1 MHAWKHHES
10 PGAVRPWP
18 LPRRPHTTDRIHA
31 RLERSDQTA
40 RLFFYRVRS
49 VWCVSC
55 STICRDMFGTA
66 LRAPILASSL
76 AAVLS
81 SRSARSRTTYCV
93 LVPIFF
99 GCAGTYATVYV
110 RKQLTT
116 MHASNCGASIRR
128 ACPSLHSCSSSSPRL
143 FLPRDVVV
151 SQDR

>member
-1 MHAWKHHES
+1 MHGSIMS
-10 PGAVRPWP
+10 PPAHIQRQGVLRLFPRRRAPMAP
-18 LPRRPHTTDRIHA
+18 AAQSRRPHTTDRIHA

-40 RLFFYRVRS
+40 RPFFYRVRS

-81 SRSARSRTTYCV
+81 SRSARGRTTYCV

-116 MHASNCGASIRR
+116 MHRR
-128 ACPSLHSCSSSSPRL
+128 TPMTRCLI
-143 FLPRDVVV
+143 
-151 SQDR
+151 